1 MTLTTNPLHVQA
13 QHAFADLGNHARVAV
28 AGDWHGSSAAA
39 TQVLYKAS
47 NEGVTAVF
55 QLGDFGLWPGRP
67 GKSFLNA
74 VNSAAKTTGIQV
86 YWLDG
91 NHEDFD
97 RLERRRRDELPLTE
111 FGEHLF
117 HLARGT
123 RWTLGDIRFCAVGGA
138 TSLDR
143 ASRIPHQSWWPQEEL
158 TGPQLYDIAAAGQT
172 DVLLTHDVSNEI
184 DVPGIIHRQ
193 YTPQWPRQELERAW
207 LHRERLGELTAV
219 LAPTHLFHGHFHT
232 PYTKRQRTSFG
243 EVQATGLADNFY
255 VDANFM
261 VIDVEQLAVDVAS
274 IRAANRL

>member
-1 MTLTTNPLHVQA
+1 MTATSPLHVQPEYA
-13 QHAFADLGNHARVAV
+13 NAILGDHARIAV
-28 AGDWHGSSAAA
+28 AGDWHGSAAAA
-39 TQVLYKAS
+39 TQVLYRAA

-55 QLGDFGLWPGRP
+55 QLGDFGLWPGYS
-67 GKSFLNA
+67 GKGYLNA
-74 VNSAAKTTGIQV
+74 INDATKTTGIKV

-97 RLERRRRDELPLTE
+97 RLEQRRRPNEPLTA
-111 FGEHLF
+111 FGDQLF

-123 RWTLGDIRFCAVGGA
+123 RWSIGGVNFCAVGGA

-143 ASRIPHQSWWPQEEL
+143 QSRTIHQSWWPQEEL
-158 TGPQLYDIAAAGQT
+158 TGPQVYDIAAAGST
-172 DVLLTHDVSNEI
+172 DVLLTHDVSHEI

-193 YTPQWPRQELERAW
+193 YTRQWPHEELERAW
-207 LHRERLGELTAV
+207 LHRERLGELTAA

-255 VDANFM
+255 VDANFR
-261 VIDVEQLAVDVAS
+261 VLEVAELAEQIAA
-274 IRAANRL
+274 IRMDNNG